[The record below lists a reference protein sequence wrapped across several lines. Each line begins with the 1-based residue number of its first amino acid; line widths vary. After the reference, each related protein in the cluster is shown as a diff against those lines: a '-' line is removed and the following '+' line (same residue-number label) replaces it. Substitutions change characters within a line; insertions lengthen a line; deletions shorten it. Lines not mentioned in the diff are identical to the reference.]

1 MASVSMASDDTADD
15 RATNA
20 GLDATKSS
28 ADVIIRF
35 RDVHKAFGARKVLA
49 GLNLEVHRGE
59 TFCIM
64 GPSGCG
70 KSVTLR
76 HVIGLL
82 KQDSGLVEVE
92 GNDMSKISRK
102 ELREMRSR
110 MGYVFQ
116 EAALLNWLTAG
127 ANVALPLRETT
138 TLSEAEIERKVRE
151 KLELVRV
158 PDAYEKLPSELSGGM
173 KKRVGLAR
181 ALITDPELIL
191 YDEPTAGLDPEISS
205 SINHL
210 IRELADRL
218 HVTGLVVTHHIGCI
232 KTVGD
237 RVGLLDGGVLKYVS
251 TPAEFLASQEPR
263 LVQFLGDRLD

>member
-1 MASVSMASDDTADD
+1 MTPEKQD
-15 RATNA
+15 
-20 GLDATKSS
+20 
-28 ADVIIRF
+28 DVIIRF
-35 RDVHKAFGARKVLA
+35 AGVHKAFGKRQVLA
-49 GLNLEVHRGE
+49 GLDLDIHRGE

-82 KQDSGLVEVE
+82 KQDAGTVEVD
-92 GNDMSKISRK
+92 GHDMATIPRK
-102 ELREMRSR
+102 ELVALRSR

-138 TLSEAEIERKVRE
+138 KFTEAEIEQKVRE

-181 ALITDPELIL
+181 ALITDPEIIL

-205 SINHL
+205 SINHT

-232 KTVGD
+232 KIVGD
-237 RVGLLDGGVLKYVS
+237 RVGLLDGGTLNYIS
-251 TPAEFLASQEPR
+251 TPAEFLASKEPR
-263 LVQFLGDRLD
+263 LVRFLGDRLD